1 MSRLLWFYVA
11 AATLAAQCPP
21 TCAQAAGDTPLPPPL
36 PPATDAPAATAAP
49 SPPPSANGT
58 DDEIA
63 TCRARGICTRDE
75 HCCSGER
82 CRYIRRSTGFG
93 RCHKVVTDY
102 TKFYFIAGA
111 LPLFSCICLY
121 GSFRLCGLSGS
132 RRCCESEAAYARR
145 MRRLQEAQEEHR
157 ERARSAAYYTD
168 SQPHADDA
176 SVASSTP
183 YADIDTA
190 PPHML
195 CPISLCVMKNPFTCV
210 DGCHNFE
217 GSYLRRHL
225 AKNTA
230 VCPVSREA
238 MSMDDAKPNRALR
251 AEIRAW
257 LRANAAPGLVSDSE
271 GEEEGGKKKEV
282 PVSGGAEKQREPDH
296 VAACTTV
303 DIVVSKNEPIAG

>member
-1 MSRLLWFYVA
+1 MNPRLLWCYVA
-11 AATLAAQCPP
+11 AAALATQCTPA
-21 TCAQAAGDTPLPPPL
+21 CAQAAEA
-36 PPATDAPAATAAP
+36 ATTGAPAAVVDTASP
-49 SPPPSANGT
+49 SPSPSPAANGT
-58 DDEIA
+58 DDTIPA
-63 TCRARGICTRDE
+63 CRTRGICTRNE

-82 CRYIRRSTGFG
+82 CRYIRQSTGFG
-93 RCHKVVTDY
+93 RCDKVLTDY

-145 MRRLQEAQEEHR
+145 MRRLQEAQDEHR

-168 SQPHADDA
+168 SQRHADDA

-183 YADIDTA
+183 YADIDEA
-190 PPHML
+190 PAHMV

-238 MSMDDAKPNRALR
+238 MSIDDAKPNRALK
-251 AEIRAW
+251 AEIRVW

-271 GEEEGGKKKEV
+271 GEDDGGKKEV
-282 PVSGGAEKQREPDH
+282 PVSGGGEKQREPDH
-296 VAACTTV
+296 VACTTV
-303 DIVVSKNEPIAG
+303 DIIVSKNEPIAG